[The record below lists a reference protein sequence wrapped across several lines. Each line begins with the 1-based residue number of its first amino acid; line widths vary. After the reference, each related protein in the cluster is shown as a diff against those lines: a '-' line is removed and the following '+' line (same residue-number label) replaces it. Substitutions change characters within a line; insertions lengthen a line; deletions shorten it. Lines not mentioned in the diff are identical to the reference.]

1 MLRLVADVK
10 TRACDELKRVFV
22 AQSGDLFEQRG
33 FAAAIR
39 AVQAELLAAVQ
50 LKPKGRERVGVA
62 A

>member
-1 MLRLVADVK
+1 MLRLVADAK
-10 TRACDELKRVFV
+10 PRARDELKRVFV

-50 LKPKGRERVGVA
+50 FKLTGGERVGLA